1 MKSGS
6 TRLSSA
12 SDSIIARV
20 IAEELE
26 EEFVANVAE
35 EP

>member
-6 TRLSSA
+6 TRLSTA

-20 IAEELE
+20 IVEELE
-26 EEFVANVAE
+26 VEFFADVAE